1 MTKDTYI
8 RTRLSEVTKEEFDA
22 VCQALQ
28 MVPSEQL
35 RLMIE
40 EFVAKHNRPSASRF
54 LLQVYRPEGYEYGV
68 WRVTV
73 SLRKPAEGLWHG
85 TPIPF
90 ELPELPMRLVQSD
103 PEYRAV
109 IVSENVDRGPILGGR
124 RDNEK

>member
-90 ELPELPMRLVQSD
+90 ELPELPMRLVHGIAA
-103 PEYRAV
+103 AV
-109 IVSENVDRGPILGGR
+109 FAVLGVATLLGAGAGFGF
-124 RDNEK
+124 